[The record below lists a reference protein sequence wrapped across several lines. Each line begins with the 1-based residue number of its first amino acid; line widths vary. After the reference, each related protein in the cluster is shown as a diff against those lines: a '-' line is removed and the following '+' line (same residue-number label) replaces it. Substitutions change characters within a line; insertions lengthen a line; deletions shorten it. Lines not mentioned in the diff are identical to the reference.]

1 MANNP
6 NNQKSKSSENPRFS
20 LKKRFQSFP
29 YAMNG
34 VRLLIQNTHNAWVHL
49 FAAVLAIILGF
60 VLEISWGEWM
70 LIIMVIGLVLA
81 LEAVNSALEILCD
94 FVSPEKHDQIKKIKD
109 LSAGA
114 VLIAALTS
122 FIVGLM
128 IFLPKIDW

>member
-1 MANNP
+1 MSSNP

-60 VLEISWGEWM
+60 VLEISRGEWM
-70 LIIMVIGLVLA
+70 LIIIVIGLVLA